1 MSTSITREREDDE
14 EQSRSPKRTKVDSLP
29 DAPAVSETTKNTP
42 DKSEPESIL
51 PPSHILLGK
60 SSPPISSSGLRQLLE
75 SDVGISE
82 YISRDVPPISG
93 IIKQRFTDFLVYEV
107 DLDHHV
113 VHIKSLDMP
122 ESSPKKD
129 KASGSKPS
137 EETPEDGPSEI
148 PSEVPAEQA
157 GTTPA
162 ESSQNVQSES
172 SSAQPANVKQE
183 EDTAAADEAAW
194 DDGFVTALSP
204 FLSETSITKLK
215 EMYLEGPEPPR
226 VSDSGWGSRVPQSSE
241 DVEMT
246 DQAASVQP
254 EDDSQKSNSGR
265 GKGRD
270 SRGGRGG
277 GGGRGRGRG
286 GRSQGSEREDRR
298 KVLSEPIS
306 SKATR
311 TALHQVVRKLFKGKF
326 ESETDMSAP
335 AGDEGS
341 RISIKWSRRGGGRG
355 GARGRGERPQRGEY
369 PPYIHFTL
377 QKTNRD
383 TQDALSYLSRTLHV
397 NVKDLAVAG
406 TKDKRGVTVQ
416 RVSLRRGNKTVE
428 NVWKAANQIGRRSAQ
443 EAISQRGDRGIRIA
457 DLNYRKAGLELGM
470 LKGNEF
476 VITLR
481 NVQVDSMD
489 TLDRVMNSMK
499 HNGFINYYGMQRFG
513 TAAVPTHTIG
523 LAFLQSDWHKA
534 VSLILQV
541 RPGEHPDVV
550 AAREAWLVDGDLDR
564 ALALMPRRVVAE
576 RCILESYKKQGG
588 ETRNAMGALSTI
600 PRNLRLMYIHAYQ
613 SYVWNA
619 IVSERI
625 RMHGSDKA
633 ASGDLVFE
641 EEPAGKSAEG
651 ADEALEGDA
660 NTDEPTV
667 ADEHGQSS
675 RASKRFQKAPYVP
688 PKIKTLTE
696 EDAHQY
702 SIFDVIMPLP
712 GRDVAY
718 PGGSLGERYRE
729 FLKLDGLD
737 PDNFLRK
744 QKEYTLN
751 GSYRKILQLPKNLT
765 WSVLRYTDPDVA
777 LAQAD
782 EDKLLGFDPPSVVE
796 DGKFVALQ
804 IHLTLGTAAYATM
817 ALRELTKTETSS
829 HFQTGLTQASE
840 DQQFRGTVASAA
852 QDVDGPEEEE
862 ELENMEE

>member
-1 MSTSITREREDDE
+1 MSVSITREREDGDE
-14 EQSRSPKRTKVDSLP
+14 GLRSPKRTKVDNLANEH
-29 DAPAVSETTKNTP
+29 APSETIQTQSTP
-42 DKSEPESIL
+42 DKTEPESIL
-51 PPSHILLGK
+51 PPSHVLLGVS
-60 SSPPISSSGLRQLLE
+60 SSPTSSDGLRQLLE

-82 YISRDVPPISG
+82 YISRDVAPISG

-107 DLDHHV
+107 DLDHQV

-122 ESSPKKD
+122 ESSPKKE
-129 KASGSKPS
+129 KASGSKS
-137 EETPEDGPSEI
+137 VEEITEHGLLQPTTNDQHGDAG
-148 PSEVPAEQA
+148 AEH
-157 GTTPA
+157 TK
-162 ESSQNVQSES
+162 SSQTI
-172 SSAQPANVKQE
+172 QPSTQLVGDEQE
-183 EDTAAADEAAW
+183 EEPSAIDEIAW
-194 DDGFVTALSP
+194 DDSFETSLSP
-204 FLSETSITKLK
+204 FLSEASIAQLK
-215 EMYLEGPEPPR
+215 NMYLEGPEPPR
-226 VSDSGWGSRVPQSSE
+226 LTDGGWGSRVQKRSE

-246 DQAASVQP
+246 DQGGES
-254 EDDSQKSNSGR
+254 DSPQSGAGR
-265 GKGRD
+265 GKNRM

-277 GGGRGRGRG
+277 RQRGRG
-286 GRSQGSEREDRR
+286 GRSQGGEREDHR
-298 KVLSEPIS
+298 KVSSEPIS

-311 TALHQVVRKLFKGKF
+311 TALHHVVRKLFKGKL
-326 ESETDMSAP
+326 ESETDMSASVD
-335 AGDEGS
+335 DEGS
-341 RISIKWSRRGGGRG
+341 RIAIKWSRRGNERG
-355 GARGRGERPQRGEY
+355 GARGGVCRGERAPRGEY

-383 TQDALSYLSRTLHV
+383 TQDALAHLSRTLHV
-397 NVKDLAVAG
+397 NIKDLAVAG

-428 NVWKAANQIGRRSAQ
+428 NTWKAANQIGRRSFRDAVT
-443 EAISQRGDRGIRIA
+443 QRGERGIRIT

-481 NVQVDSMD
+481 NVQVDSMY
-489 TLDRVMNSMK
+489 TLDRAMNSMK
-499 HNGFINYYGMQRFG
+499 HMGFINYYGMQRFG

-550 AAREAWLVDGDLDR
+550 AAREAWLVDRDLDR
-564 ALALMPRRVVAE
+564 ALALMPRRVIAE

-625 RMHGSDKA
+625 RMHGADKPVP
-633 ASGDLVFE
+633 GDLVFE
-641 EEPAGKSAEG
+641 EGPSGKAAQE
-651 ADEALEGDA
+651 ADEDVK
-660 NTDEPTV
+660 NTNEPIA
-667 ADEHGQSS
+667 ADEHGESGA
-675 RASKRFQKAPYVP
+675 RASRKSHKAPWVP
-688 PKIKTLTE
+688 PKVKTLSE
-696 EDAHQY
+696 EEVHKY

-729 FLKLDGLD
+729 FLKRDGLD

-751 GSYRKILQLPKNLT
+751 GSYRKILQLPKNLS
-765 WSVLRYTDPDVA
+765 WYILRYTDPDVA

-782 EDKLLGFDPPSVVE
+782 EDRLLGFDPPVTIE
-796 DGKFVALQ
+796 DGKFMALQ
-804 IHLTLGTAAYATM
+804 INLTLGTAAYATM

-840 DQQFRGTVASAA
+840 DQQFRGIAGSTT
-852 QDVDGPEEEE
+852 QDADEPEEESTG
-862 ELENMEE
+862 MEE

>member
-1 MSTSITREREDDE
+1 MSTSITREREDDDE
-14 EQSRSPKRTKVDSLP
+14 GLRSPKRTKVDNLV
-29 DAPAVSETTKNTP
+29 DEHTP
-42 DKSEPESIL
+42 DETVITALGIEPKSIL
-51 PPSHILLGK
+51 PPSHVLLGV
-60 SSPPISSSGLRQLLE
+60 SSPPTSSDGFRQLLE

-82 YISRDVPPISG
+82 YISREVAPISG

-107 DLDHHV
+107 DLDHRV

-122 ESSPKKD
+122 ESSPKKE
-129 KASGSKPS
+129 KAPGSEPA
-137 EETPEDGPSEI
+137 EETIERGLPQLATND
-148 PSEVPAEQA
+148 QHDDA
-157 GTTPA
+157 GTGHAGSSQTVQSSTQPICDEKEG
-162 ESSQNVQSES
+162 ESSAVDEVAWGASF
-172 SSAQPANVKQE
+172 
-183 EDTAAADEAAW
+183 DTSLA
-194 DDGFVTALSP
+194 P
-204 FLSETSITKLK
+204 FLSEASIAQLK
-215 EMYLEGPEPPR
+215 NMYLEGPEPPR
-226 VSDSGWGSRVPQSSE
+226 VTDSGWGGKVSKRSE
-241 DVEMT
+241 DIEMT
-246 DQAASVQP
+246 DQGQP
-254 EDDSQKSNSGR
+254 EGNSEESSAGR
-265 GKGRD
+265 GKNRNA
-270 SRGGRGG
+270 RGGRGG
-277 GGGRGRGRG
+277 RQRGRG
-286 GRSQGSEREDRR
+286 GRSQGGEREDHR

-306 SKATR
+306 SKPTR
-311 TALHQVVRKLFKGKF
+311 TALHHVVRKLFKGKL

-335 AGDEGS
+335 VGDEGS
-341 RISIKWSRRGGGRG
+341 RIAIKWSRRGNGRG
-355 GARGRGERPQRGEY
+355 GTRGRGERPARGEY

-383 TQDALSYLSRTLHV
+383 TQDALAYLSRTLHV
-397 NVKDLAVAG
+397 NIKDLAVAG

-428 NVWKAANQIGRRSAQ
+428 NVWKAANQLGRRSAL
-443 EAISQRGDRGIRIA
+443 EAVTQRGDRGIRIA

-481 NVQVDSMD
+481 NMQVDSMD
-489 TLDRVMNSMK
+489 TLDRAMNSMK
-499 HNGFINYYGMQRFG
+499 HKGFINYYGMQRFG

-550 AAREAWLVDGDLDR
+550 TAREAWLVDRDLDR
-564 ALALMPRRVVAE
+564 ALVLMPRRVVAE

-619 IVSERI
+619 IVSERV
-625 RMHGSDKA
+625 RMHGADKA
-633 ASGDLVFE
+633 VPGDLVFE
-641 EEPAGKSAEG
+641 EEPSSRAAQD
-651 ADEALEGDA
+651 ADEELEV
-660 NTDEPTV
+660 NTDGPT
-667 ADEHGQSS
+667 ATDEHGESA
-675 RASKRFQKAPYVP
+675 RASKKSHKVP
-688 PKIKTLTE
+688 WVAPKIKTLSE
-696 EDAHQY
+696 EDAHKH

-729 FLKLDGLD
+729 FLKRDGLD

-751 GSYRKILQLPKNLT
+751 GSYRKILQLPKNMS
-765 WSVLRYTDPDVA
+765 WSVLQYTDPDVA

-782 EDKLLGFDPPSVVE
+782 EDKLLGFDPPSTVD
-796 DGKFVALQ
+796 DGKFMALQ
-804 IHLTLGTAAYATM
+804 INLTLGTAAYATM

-840 DQQFRGTVASAA
+840 DQQFRGTAASTAEDA
-852 QDVDGPEEEE
+852 DEPEEEG
-862 ELENMEE
+862 NFMEE